1 MQTGGPLSL
10 NSQNQGDAEC
20 SSSPTSFLAKWE
32 AVTGGFMEAPLALEE
47 LKSWSCLKHGGKL
60 GLTHE
65 VIFWFAH
72 THAWTHIQKPI

>member
-47 LKSWSCLKHGGKL
+47 LKS
-60 GLTHE
+60 
-65 VIFWFAH
+65 
-72 THAWTHIQKPI
+72 